1 MRSTDR
7 LDINGLYRDHSSIL
21 VSNHSMVSIGAS
33 LREISNMCNL
43 GSFHFSGVNRDH
55 TNIGMANHSTS
66 IGSRNHGST
75 LVDTSHTS
83 YWHTSNRGGNVSSSL
98 VELSLGS
105 SNSSSMCSLGSLHF
119 NSVNRD
125 HTNIGM
131 VSNSISIGSRNHGS
145 NLVDTSHTIYRHTSN
160 RGVNVSSSLV
170 ELSLGSSN
178 STSICSRNHRN
189 PNGMFYVSSSLVE
202 VSLSS
207 SNSRGVGRDHSTIR
221 VSHHGSMHSHGS
233 RIGL

>member
-7 LDINGLYRDHSSIL
+7 LDINRLYRDHCSIL

-33 LREISNMCNL
+33 LFESSNMCNL
-43 GSFHFSGVNRDH
+43 GSLHFSSVNRDH
-55 TNIGMANHSTS
+55 TNIGRANNSTS

-83 YWHTSNRGGNVSSSL
+83 HRHTSNRGVNISSSL

-119 NSVNRD
+119 SSVNRD

-131 VSNSISIGSRNHGS
+131 AN
-145 NLVDTSHTIYRHTSN
+145 
-160 RGVNVSSSLV
+160 
-170 ELSLGSSN
+170 N

-189 PNGMFYVSSSLVE
+189 N
-202 VSLSS
+202 
-207 SNSRGVGRDHSTIR
+207 N
-221 VSHHGSMHSHGS
+221 
-233 RIGL
+233 